1 MLRSAQV
8 AAQRPELCERRKT
21 LASSNSKGERIMRII
36 RWMGVWV
43 IVASLALAIAACTP
57 PAPAAPAAEA
67 PAQQP
72 AAAPVKIKVGTN
84 AEYRPFEYVDE
95 SGEIVG
101 FDVDL
106 IKELAKRAGY
116 EVELVNTKW
125 DGIFTALA
133 AGEFDVVASACTI
146 TDERKQSVD
155 FTDPYFNA
163 GQSIAVL
170 ADNDTIKTVEDLKGK
185 RIGVQLG
192 TTGDM
197 EASKIEGA
205 EVKRYEE
212 ITLAFQALANG
223 DVDAVV
229 NDTPT
234 SADIIKANPEIKAKI
249 VGEPFTNEFYGIAVN
264 KGKPEIRDALNK
276 ALAEIKADGT
286 YDQIY
291 RKWFGG
297 E

>member
-1 MLRSAQV
+1 
-8 AAQRPELCERRKT
+8 
-21 LASSNSKGERIMRII
+21 MRIVRGI
-36 RWMGVWV
+36 GTLTIVV
-43 IVASLALAIAACTP
+43 ILALAIAACTP

-67 PAQQP
+67 PAGQP

-223 DVDAVV
+223 DVDAIV

-291 RKWFGG
+291 QKWFGG

>member
-1 MLRSAQV
+1 
-8 AAQRPELCERRKT
+8 
-21 LASSNSKGERIMRII
+21 MRII
-36 RWMGVWV
+36 RWMGVLI
-43 IVASLALAIAACTP
+43 IVASLALAITACTP

-223 DVDAVV
+223 DVDAIV

>member
-1 MLRSAQV
+1 
-8 AAQRPELCERRKT
+8 
-21 LASSNSKGERIMRII
+21 MRII

-291 RKWFGG
+291 QKWFGG

>member
-1 MLRSAQV
+1 
-8 AAQRPELCERRKT
+8 
-21 LASSNSKGERIMRII
+21 MRIV
-36 RWMGVWV
+36 RWMGAWII
-43 IVASLALAIAACTP
+43 IVSLALAIAACTP

-67 PAQQP
+67 PAGQP
-72 AAAPVKIKVGTN
+72 AAAPAKIKVGTN

-170 ADNDTIKTVEDLKGK
+170 ADNETIKTVEDLKGK

-291 RKWFGG
+291 QKWFGG
-297 E
+297 K

>member
-1 MLRSAQV
+1 
-8 AAQRPELCERRKT
+8 
-21 LASSNSKGERIMRII
+21 MRIV
-36 RWMGVWV
+36 RWMGVLI
-43 IVASLALAIAACTP
+43 IVVSLALAIAACTP

-72 AAAPVKIKVGTN
+72 AAAPAKIKVGTN

-101 FDVDL
+101 FDIDL

-170 ADNDTIKTVEDLKGK
+170 ADNETIKTVEDLKGK

-223 DVDAVV
+223 DVDAIV

>member
-1 MLRSAQV
+1 
-8 AAQRPELCERRKT
+8 
-21 LASSNSKGERIMRII
+21 MRII

-57 PAPAAPAAEA
+57 PAPAAPAAKA

>member
-1 MLRSAQV
+1 
-8 AAQRPELCERRKT
+8 
-21 LASSNSKGERIMRII
+21 MRIV
-36 RWMGVWV
+36 RWMGALTI
-43 IVASLALAIAACTP
+43 IVSLALVLVACTP

-67 PAQQP
+67 PAGQP
-72 AAAPVKIKVGTN
+72 AGAKIKVGTN

-95 SGEIVG
+95 AGEIVG

-170 ADNDTIKTVEDLKGK
+170 ADNETIKTVEDLKGK

-234 SADIIKANPEIKAKI
+234 SADIIKANPEIKAKL

-264 KGKPEIRDALNK
+264 KGKPEIREALNK
-276 ALAEIKADGT
+276 ALAELKADGT

-291 RKWFGG
+291 QKWFGG

>member
-1 MLRSAQV
+1 
-8 AAQRPELCERRKT
+8 
-21 LASSNSKGERIMRII
+21 MRII

>member
-1 MLRSAQV
+1 
-8 AAQRPELCERRKT
+8 
-21 LASSNSKGERIMRII
+21 MRII
-36 RWMGVWV
+36 RWMGVLV
-43 IVASLALAIAACTP
+43 IIASLALAITACTP

-146 TDERKQSVD
+146 TRTRSPRSACGRRRSSESVGSRSC
-155 FTDPYFNA
+155 TPA
-163 GQSIAVL
+163 TPTVAV
-170 ADNDTIKTVEDLKGK
+170 ACACATGAVVTGGAAPVGACGAAKSARRV
-185 RIGVQLG
+185 R
-192 TTGDM
+192 TTTSVRRM
-197 EASKIEGA
+197 RTPCWKSTGA
-205 EVKRYEE
+205 PC
-212 ITLAFQALANG
+212 ANG
-223 DVDAVV
+223 A
-229 NDTPT
+229 PGRR
-234 SADIIKANPEIKAKI
+234 S
-249 VGEPFTNEFYGIAVN
+249 GGIS
-264 KGKPEIRDALNK
+264 
-276 ALAEIKADGT
+276 
-286 YDQIY
+286 
-291 RKWFGG
+291 
-297 E
+297 